1 VASANDPKPAEEM
14 TDEEIREEIAEIFD
28 VNNPVAVA
36 NMLRVKRSLTP
47 EQRAALQRLEWKNR
61 ERLAYYDALMKPT

>member
-14 TDEEIREEIAEIFD
+14 TDDEIREEIAEIFD
-28 VNNPVAVA
+28 AHNPVAVA
-36 NMLRVKRSLTP
+36 NMLRVKRSLTA

-61 ERLAYYDALMKPT
+61 ERLAYYDSLVKAK